1 MKRKYEW
8 AVGQT
13 PPDLDRHSIAKH
25 NVLRDYLQLY
35 VQVLTVNPRRDRLSL
50 TLVDGFCGG
59 GLYSGPGRELRQGS
73 PLIMLESMAAAETLA
88 RASRKKE
95 FYLDAEYYFVD
106 EDRSACEHL
115 RHVIGR
121 SQYTN
126 AAAHVINGKFD
137 SHLPTIIDR
146 IQRRGTAHR
155 CIFVLDQYG
164 YKETPLAL
172 LRHIFQCLPHAEV
185 ILTFATDFLIDYLG
199 STPSSQQILDGLG
212 FGLSVEDVQHAK
224 SVEPTSWRA
233 AVQQL
238 LHRELFEGSGARHY
252 TPFFIRCPDAHRSYW
267 LVHLSNHHRA
277 RDVMTT
283 LHWHHG
289 NDFSHY
295 GGSGL
300 EMLGYDWRRDPEQ
313 TGQRLLGD
321 EFRFDEVAR
330 ESTQESLMCS
340 LPRRLPMGATQSITV
355 DEFFAQTTNE
365 TPATKAIMCNVMSN
379 LSRDGEI
386 EVYRQDGKLRGRGVI
401 LVGTDRICVPT
412 QRRFFVGG
420 TG

>member
-1 MKRKYEW
+1 MSHKYEW
-8 AVGQT
+8 AIGQD
-13 PPDLDRHSIAKH
+13 PPKLDRHSIAKH
-25 NVLRDYLQLY
+25 KVLRDYLQLY
-35 VQVLTVNPRRDRLSL
+35 VQVLTANPRRDRLNL

-59 GLYSGPGRELRQGS
+59 GVYAGPGGERRQGS

-95 FYLDAEYYFVD
+95 FHLDAEYYFID
-106 EDRSACEHL
+106 EDHSACKHL
-115 RHVIGR
+115 QYVINCSQYTSAAVQILPGTFDSYLPKVIGR
-121 SQYTN
+121 IKQ
-126 AAAHVINGKFD
+126 
-137 SHLPTIIDR
+137 
-146 IQRRGTAHR
+146 RGTAHR

-164 YKETPLAL
+164 YKETPLTL
-172 LRHIFQCLPHAEV
+172 LQRIFHDLPHAEV

-199 STPSSQQILDGLG
+199 NTPSSQGILDRLG
-212 FGLSVEDVQHAK
+212 FGLSVEDVQQAK
-224 SVEPTSWRA
+224 LVEPNKWRA

-238 LHRELFEGSGARHY
+238 LHRELFQGSGARHY

-283 LHWHHG
+283 LHWEHG

-300 EMLGYDWRRDPEQ
+300 EMLGYDWTRDPEQ
-313 TGQRLLGD
+313 TGQKLLSD

-330 ESTQESLMCS
+330 ESTRNSLLCD
-340 LPRRLPMGATQSITV
+340 LPRRLPRGFADAITV
-355 DEFFAQTTNE
+355 DDFFARTTNE
-365 TPATKAIMCNVMSN
+365 TPATKEFMCTALSD

-386 EVYRQDGKLRGRGVI
+386 EVYRDDGRLRAPGVM
-401 LVGTDRICVPT
+401 LAGTDRICVSS
-412 QRRFFVGG
+412 QRLLFVGG
-420 TG
+420 VR